1 MQETIIN
8 DLKEVGIKSIS
19 MDMYDINTVQR
30 TGIKMTFEEEAF
42 SGLIVNIINSS
53 EHKMMTNVKG
63 NNILWCMGS
72 GYFKMTTAKAFA
84 IFAKHLLGR

>member
-8 DLKEVGIKSIS
+8 NLKEAGIKSIC

-42 SGLIVNIINSS
+42 SGLIVNITNST

-63 NNILWCMGS
+63 NNILWNMGS
-72 GYFKMTTAKAFA
+72 GYFKMTTAKAFT